1 MGRVW
6 ALGRW
11 TGTRTAQSPGWW
23 MHGRTGVARVC
34 GGWSR
39 RGIGWKWKWTR
50 GSPGWPFRSTGRT
63 CRSSLRTTHAN
74 VRRRWHARA
83 LLVAC
88 QLGFYGH
95 PLLLCVPTA
104 TFDPRSF
111 LYFVPV
117 LTVRYFIGCTGVVS
131 MTVVSRWTCM
141 YSCWNYRDMS
151 LGRGRSLGEA
161 RT

>member
-95 PLLLCVPTA
+95 PYTASGGAVVMRTHCDVRPGFLPVFCTCIDCTIFYWMYWGCIYDSRVEMDMYVFLLEL
-104 TFDPRSF
+104 
-111 LYFVPV
+111 
-117 LTVRYFIGCTGVVS
+117 
-131 MTVVSRWTCM
+131 
-141 YSCWNYRDMS
+141 
-151 LGRGRSLGEA
+151 
-161 RT
+161 